1 LEKNMHMMNFEELY
15 KKYNLKI
22 NGVIHVGAHYGQEY
36 DIYKKYNI
44 KYMAFYEPA
53 SKNFSELVK
62 NVPQT
67 DEIKLINKAA
77 GFEEKK
83 AKMFVESANNGQSNS
98 ILKPKLH
105 LQQYSMITFDS
116 TEDIEIISL
125 DKDIPKEERKR
136 YNFMNIDAQ
145 GYELEVL
152 RGSVE
157 VLKYID
163 YIYCEVNRAEVY
175 ENNAIYTVL
184 EEFLE
189 SYEFSRKEI
198 SWEGHNYGE
207 AFYIKQ

>member
-1 LEKNMHMMNFEELY
+1 MMNFEQIY
-15 KKYNLKI
+15 QKYNLNI

-36 DIYKKYNI
+36 EIYKKYNI

-53 SKNFSELVK
+53 SKNFLELIK

-67 DEIKLINKAA
+67 NEVKLINKAA
-77 GFEEKK
+77 GFDEKK
-83 AKMFVESANNGQSNS
+83 VKMFIESANKGQSNS

-105 LQQYSMITFDS
+105 LQQYSMITFDT
-116 TEDIEIISL
+116 TEEIDVVRL
-125 DKDIPKEERKR
+125 DNDIPKEEKTR

-152 RGSVE
+152 RGSTE
-157 VLKYID
+157 ILKNID

-189 SYEFSRKEI
+189 SYNFLRKEI

-207 AFYIKQ
+207 AFYIKE

>member
-1 LEKNMHMMNFEELY
+1 MNFEELY